1 LHCAKAVHRAG
12 LWNPANHID
21 RSTFPS
27 TGQILRDQLSLDVEV
42 SAIDD
47 YVAKGLRDNLY

>member
-1 LHCAKAVHRAG
+1 MHCAKAVHRAG